1 MNPILPIHHRS
12 RRPASLQK
20 PARTPAAAKGNYAFI
35 DAQNIHRGTRA
46 AGWLLN
52 WAQLREYLRTE
63 QRVTKAFLF
72 IGFLE
77 GQEPLYASLKMAGY
91 ELIFKPTVKHTV
103 AGKTVIKGNV
113 DTDLVLKTM
122 LEWNQFDQAI
132 LLSGD
137 GDFLSLLT
145 HLSQA
150 GKLKSL
156 VVSDARSASKL
167 LAPFRGSTVS
177 LDSLRSR
184 LSAKPTTATA
194 PTPARRQRSRRSAV
208 AKSKA
213 TPAVAPVRRQAP
225 ARAAKPMAPPAPV
238 RTKHRRRRS
247 AKKSPEPTGNRSS
260 ALSLL

>member
-1 MNPILPIHHRS
+1 MNPILPAHHRS
-12 RRPASLQK
+12 RRHVSPQK
-20 PARTPAAAKGNYAFI
+20 LVRTTSVARGNYAFI

-91 ELIFKPTVKHTV
+91 ELVFKPTVKHTV
-103 AGKTVIKGNV
+103 GGKTVIKGNV
-113 DTDLVLKTM
+113 DTDLVLKAMT
-122 LEWNQFDQAI
+122 EWNQFDQAI

-150 GKLKSL
+150 GKLKSV

-167 LAPFRGSTVS
+167 LAPFRASTVS
-177 LDSLRSR
+177 LDSLRAR
-184 LSAKPTTATA
+184 LSTM
-194 PTPARRQRSRRSAV
+194 PAAQIRRQQSRA
-208 AKSKA
+208 AA
-213 TPAVAPVRRQAP
+213 AAQPTAPVRQKRAP
-225 ARAAKPMAPPAPV
+225 QSRPRLAAAPKAQPAPQPQAK
-238 RTKHRRRRS
+238 TRRKRQFR
-247 AKKSPEPTGNRSS
+247 AKKMPQRHDWESRLE
-260 ALSLL
+260 SLL

>member
-1 MNPILPIHHRS
+1 MNPIPRTHHRS
-12 RRPASLQK
+12 PRRARPA
-20 PARTPAAAKGNYAFI
+20 RKGNYAFI

-77 GQEPLYASLKMAGY
+77 GQEQLYASLRQAGY

-122 LEWNQFDQAI
+122 TEWNHFDQAI
-132 LLSGD
+132 VLSGD

-150 GKLKSL
+150 GKLKSV

-167 LAPFRGSTVS
+167 LAPFRRSTVR
-177 LDSLRSR
+177 LDSLKAR
-184 LSAKPTTATA
+184 LSSKRPRLARPAKTARPPRRLKRQKTA
-194 PTPARRQRSRRSAV
+194 FRASRQERR
-208 AKSKA
+208 
-213 TPAVAPVRRQAP
+213 
-225 ARAAKPMAPPAPV
+225 
-238 RTKHRRRRS
+238 
-247 AKKSPEPTGNRSS
+247 E
-260 ALSLL
+260 SLL

>member
-1 MNPILPIHHRS
+1 MNHKNIRS
-12 RRPASLQK
+12 RRPRA
-20 PARTPAAAKGNYAFI
+20 TKGNYAFI

-77 GQEPLYASLKMAGY
+77 GQEQLYASLQQAGY

-113 DTDLVLKTM
+113 DTDLVLKAM
-122 LEWNQFDQAI
+122 MEWHHFDQAI

-150 GKLKSL
+150 GKLKSV

-167 LAPFRGSTVS
+167 LAPFRRSTVS
-177 LDSLRSR
+177 LDSLKSR
-184 LSAKPTTATA
+184 LSTARPRSTTPTRRPRSSRSVTAKAA
-194 PTPARRQRSRRSAV
+194 PSKQQKRYSR
-208 AKSKA
+208 
-213 TPAVAPVRRQAP
+213 
-225 ARAAKPMAPPAPV
+225 
-238 RTKHRRRRS
+238 
-247 AKKSPEPTGNRSS
+247 AKKTTLARTRQDRME
-260 ALSLL
+260 SLL

>member
-12 RRPASLQK
+12 RRPVSPQK
-20 PARTPAAAKGNYAFI
+20 PARTPTAAKGNYAFI

-184 LSAKPTTATA
+184 LSAKMTA
-194 PTPARRQRSRRSAV
+194 PAVSGRQRQSRRSAV
-208 AKSKA
+208 AKPKA
-213 TPAVAPVRRQAP
+213 TPAVTPRP
-225 ARAAKPMAPPAPV
+225 ARREQPKHIPKLATPAAPV
-238 RTKHRRRRS
+238 RTRHRRRRT

>member
-1 MNPILPIHHRS
+1 MKNTLQPNHRS
-12 RRPASLQK
+12 ARAPSPQKQRRSRPAL
-20 PARTPAAAKGNYAFI
+20 KGNYAFI

-52 WAQLREYLRTE
+52 WAQLRDYLRAE

-72 IGFLE
+72 IGFLA

-103 AGKTVIKGNV
+103 DGKTVIKGNV
-113 DTDLVLKTM
+113 DTDLVLKAM
-122 LEWNQFDQAI
+122 MEWDHFHQAI

-150 GKLKSL
+150 GKLKTL

-167 LAPFRGSTVS
+167 LRPFERSTVS
-177 LDSLRSR
+177 LDSLKGR
-184 LSAKPTTATA
+184 LSGAKPRA
-194 PTPARRQRSRRSAV
+194 PRPARTSRPTA
-208 AKSKA
+208 A
-213 TPAVAPVRRQAP
+213 TKLMAPVRAVEVTPVQRQKRP
-225 ARAAKPMAPPAPV
+225 L
-238 RTKHRRRRS
+238 RRPKTTPRYSRQERR
-247 AKKSPEPTGNRSS
+247 E
-260 ALSLL
+260 SLL

>member
-12 RRPASLQK
+12 RRPASPQK
-20 PARTPAAAKGNYAFI
+20 PARTPTAAKGNYAFI

-156 VVSDARSASKL
+156 VVSDARSVSKL
-167 LAPFRGSTVS
+167 LAPFRASTVS
-177 LDSLRSR
+177 LDSLRNR
-184 LSAKPTTATA
+184 LSGKTTAPAAPARQRQPRRAAAAKP
-194 PTPARRQRSRRSAV
+194 
-208 AKSKA
+208 KA

-238 RTKHRRRRS
+238 RTRHRRRRS

>member
-1 MNPILPIHHRS
+1 MNPILPAHHRS
-12 RRPASLQK
+12 RRPASPQK
-20 PARTPAAAKGNYAFI
+20 PARTAPVKGNYAFI

-167 LAPFRGSTVS
+167 LAPFSRSTVS

-184 LSAKPTTATA
+184 LSAKTTA
-194 PTPARRQRSRRSAV
+194 PTAPVRQRQSRRSTVAKPKATLAVTPRPARREQPKRIP
-208 AKSKA
+208 KLA
-213 TPAVAPVRRQAP
+213 TPA
-225 ARAAKPMAPPAPV
+225 APV
-238 RTKHRRRRS
+238 RTRHRRRRT

>member
-1 MNPILPIHHRS
+1 MNPIHNFYRS
-12 RRPASLQK
+12 KRPAK
-20 PARTPAAAKGNYAFI
+20 TARRARPATKGNYAFI

-113 DTDLVLKTM
+113 DTDLVLKAMT
-122 LEWNQFDQAI
+122 EWNQFDQAI

-150 GKLKSL
+150 GKLKSV
-156 VVSDARSASKL
+156 VVSDRRSASKL
-167 LAPFRGSTVS
+167 LAPFSASTVS
-177 LDSLRSR
+177 LDSLRAR
-184 LSAKPTTATA
+184 LSTKPAAPLRRQPALRPASAKP
-194 PTPARRQRSRRSAV
+194 
-208 AKSKA
+208 KS
-213 TPAVAPVRRQAP
+213 APVRRQAVSVAPKAKTPSP
-225 ARAAKPMAPPAPV
+225 ASARSRRKRHSKP
-238 RTKHRRRRS
+238 
-247 AKKSPEPTGNRSS
+247 KKTVQRHDRQYRLE
-260 ALSLL
+260 SLL